1 MSGKIRLLSTFLSL
15 ALVTLLAIPAT
26 AGKKRGKDIVDTAVA
41 AGSFTTL
48 AKALTAAGLVDAL
61 KGHGPFTVFAPTDE
75 AFARL
80 PEKVLQDL
88 LKPENKDQLTAIL
101 TYHVVSGKVTAAQA
115 GGLTN
120 ATTLNGQRIDITAGN
135 GKLQVDKS
143 TVLTADVRASNGII
157 HVVDRVLIPETENI
171 LTIAGKA
178 GSFKTLAAAIKA
190 AGLIDALNGEGPF
203 TVFAPTDEAFANLPD
218 GTVENLLKPENRE
231 ALQGILKYHVVSG
244 RVYSDQLLG
253 EGALKTLNGQAVR
266 AALENG
272 QARVNAAALIATDI
286 EASNGVIHVI
296 DQVLLPQEKSAET
309 AAMNLIEYAIDRGVP
324 LYNHGQTSAC
334 AAIYEVTAQALLM
347 LDADLPSSAEMPL
360 RRALRNAKNNH
371 SSSEKAWTLRYGLD
385 DAYNALRKEMT
396 AGL

>member
-15 ALVTLLAIPAT
+15 AIVTLLILPAT
-26 AGKKRGKDIVDTAVA
+26 AGKKRGKDIIDTAVA
-41 AGSFTTL
+41 AGNFTTL
-48 AKALTAAGLVDAL
+48 AKALTAADLIDAL

-75 AFARL
+75 AFAKL
-80 PEKVLQDL
+80 PEKVLTEL
-88 LKPENKDQLTAIL
+88 LKPENKDRLTAIL

-115 GGLTN
+115 GGLTS
-120 ATTLNGQRIDITAGN
+120 AETLNGQRIDITAGN
-135 GKLQVDKS
+135 GKLQIEES
-143 TVLTADVRASNGII
+143 TVLTADIRASNGII
-157 HVVDRVLIPETENI
+157 HVIDQVLIPETDNI
-171 LTIAGKA
+171 LTIAGNA

-203 TVFAPTDEAFANLPD
+203 TVFAPTDEAFASLPD

-231 ALQGILKYHVVSG
+231 KLQDILKYHVVSG
-244 RVYSDQLLG
+244 RIYSSQVLG
-253 EGALKTLNGQAVR
+253 NGTLNTLNGQAVR

-272 QARVNAAALIATDI
+272 QARINAAALTATDI

-309 AAMNLIEYAIDRGVP
+309 AAMDLIEYAIDRGVP

-347 LDADLPSSAEMPL
+347 LDADLPASAKTPL
-360 RRALRNAKNNH
+360 KRALRSAKNDRN
-371 SSSEKAWTLRYGLD
+371 SSERAWTLRYGLD